1 MNMSTIYVS
10 IFEPHISPPL
20 SIDEPAMCLGAA
32 GVVGGAVYLEK
43 ACRCGPS
50 CPKSDSAT
58 DTL

>member
-10 IFEPHISPPL
+10 FFELHISPPPR
-20 SIDEPAMCLGAA
+20 IDESAMCLGAA
-32 GVVGGAVYLEK
+32 GVVRGAVYFEK